1 MFQKNAQT
9 GCDGGSAA
17 AHGSERA
24 WLECA
29 VVTEREESRSKEVPV
44 GDEERTALELKLGG
58 RRLPKGVD

>member
-9 GCDGGSAA
+9 GCDGGTGSAA

-29 VVTEREESRSKEVPV
+29 VVTERESRSKE